1 MNVQIRE
8 RRNELVETLKR
19 TTRTI
24 ERQRLLKK
32 LWRLE
37 QRKSELAGAKA

>member
-8 RRNELVETLKR
+8 RRNALVETLKR

-37 QRKSELAGAKA
+37 QQKSELAGAKA